1 MTTEWEK
8 KIHIKYKE
16 LFENYKNIEMFQNI
30 YTISGERKE
39 DIVEDIV
46 EGFNIFGDDFNM
58 DAKRNRNRFN
68 AVFGETFVEI
78 IELIKD
84 FILCPFYSSD
94 QIIDNGI
101 QKLLRVFLAVECND
115 LKLFK
120 ENKDEKMETVDISND
135 LINPKLLYKS
145 DDKEFFFEQFENRT
159 VQEGMKND
167 INSIKRRKKAR
178 KRRGDRAYDTAV
190 DCGNAQKQAER
201 EIKRH
206 AGTIRNEIYNII
218 FLPIILHMFYNCYYM
233 FFHKNAQGIKP
244 EFIDIEEKFYIP
256 SIKPYFGFYLDFAI
270 KPVSLLYTFFNFIAN
285 PGDKEKGYSFFQ
297 PLQNWFENYPY
308 LMFILLFIIMYSI
321 ISQYNKN
328 ILSMWGGLLLGTS
341 VNPFTIFAIIVM
353 AIMFFFDTKEGL
365 LSDPI
370 SEERTEDI
378 KVAPISGSIRHLTY
392 WIIRLVVNIFIY
404 PIAAYLCTFYVFIY
418 LFFGASISD
427 NKDPFEV
434 FQDIDDSILKIM
446 YKSFDDKCGN
456 SNWWGFIVK
465 YFFRFI
471 FIFFIEVILYYLLL
485 NSTNVFILK
494 ISNHN
499 ILSFLL
505 IFILSLNFI
514 LGTWCFM
521 KFLTTVPKI
530 NSKYEV
536 A

>member
-39 DIVEDIV
+39 HIVEDIV
-46 EGFNIFGDDFNM
+46 EGFNILGDDFNM

-68 AVFGETFVEI
+68 SAFGETFVEI

-84 FILCPFYSSD
+84 YILCPFNSSD
-94 QIIDNGI
+94 QIIDSGI

-120 ENKDEKMETVDISND
+120 ENKDDKMETVDISDD

-145 DDKEFFFEQFENRT
+145 DDEVFFFEQFENRT
-159 VQEGMKND
+159 LKEGMKND
-167 INSIKRRKKAR
+167 INSRRRRVNAR
-178 KRRGDRAYDTAV
+178 KRRGDRAYNRAV
-190 DCGNAQKQAER
+190 DCGNAQKQAET

-233 FFHKNAQGIKP
+233 FFHKSSQGIKP
-244 EFIDIEEKFYIP
+244 EFVDVESKFYIP
-256 SIKPYFGFYLDFAI
+256 SIKPYLGFFLEFAI
-270 KPVSLLYTFFNFIAN
+270 KPVSLLYTFFTFIAN
-285 PGDKEKGYSFFQ
+285 PADKEKGYSFFQ
-297 PLQNWFENYPY
+297 PLQNWIDNYPY

-353 AIMFFFDTKEGL
+353 GIMFLFDTKEGL
-365 LSDPI
+365 FGIINVENFLKDF
-370 SEERTEDI
+370 T
-378 KVAPISGSIRHLTY
+378 VAPITTFLRQLIY
-392 WIIRLVVNIFIY
+392 WILRLVVNIFIY
-404 PIAAYLCTFYVFIY
+404 PFASYLCAFYVFIY
-418 LFFGASISD
+418 LFFGVSISD

-434 FQDIDDSILKIM
+434 FQEIDDSILKIM
-446 YKSFDDKCGN
+446 YKSFDKC
-456 SNWWGFIVK
+456 SSSSAWGFIVK

-471 FIFFIEVILYYLLL
+471 FIFFIEVILYFLLL

-521 KFLTTVPKI
+521 KFLTTVQKI
-530 NSKYEV
+530 NAKYEV